1 MNQILE
7 KSLID
12 EYNQNGAV
20 LVKGKFDHYWINKLK
35 EGFKKAKSNPSP
47 RFVNHTK
54 DKSSPSYY
62 EDFWTWNLIP
72 EFDFINFIISKKSFL
87 TVGSPPV
94 NLILQTPSSDKAF
107 DNLPISS
114 ALRKVRLSLLSIWY
128 PFGKQYPHL
137 KLQTSV
143 IDNLM

>member
-1 MNQILE
+1 MSQILE

-20 LVKGKFDHYWINKLK
+20 LIKGKFDHYWIDKLK

-54 DKSSPSYY
+54 DKNSPSYY

-72 EFDFINFIISKKSFL
+72 EFNDFVFNSPTPKIASELLNAKKNKFSY
-87 TVGSPPV
+87 G
-94 NLILQTPSSDKAF
+94 
-107 DNLPISS
+107 
-114 ALRKVRLSLLSIWY
+114 
-128 PFGKQYPHL
+128 
-137 KLQTSV
+137 
-143 IDNLM
+143 

>member
-20 LVKGKFDHYWINKLK
+20 LIKGKFDHYWIDKLK

-54 DKSSPSYY
+54 DKNSPSYY

-72 EFDFINFIISKKSFL
+72 EFNDFVFPCKTRDEDTYISDNDWLMSQ
-87 TVGSPPV
+87 
-94 NLILQTPSSDKAF
+94 LIFDFDLGTETLSVPDKAIFRQLFLQTPTKTD
-107 DNLPISS
+107 
-114 ALRKVRLSLLSIWY
+114 V
-128 PFGKQYPHL
+128 
-137 KLQTSV
+137 
-143 IDNLM
+143 